1 MRENIVLKKLKNGEV
16 TIGSWVCLNSSIGAA
31 IMAKSG
37 WDWLV
42 IDAEHGVIDYRDM
55 VEAIQAILAT
65 QTIPI
70 VRVAWNDPALIK
82 RALDAGAMGIL
93 VPMVMSAEEAKRAVE
108 AVRFPPE
115 GKRSVVGV
123 AAEVLHGENYLER
136 ANQEILLAVQ
146 IEHKDAT
153 ERADEICR
161 VDGVDVV
168 FVGPYDLAASMGLLG
183 TNFKQNPVW
192 QETVRKVLIAAQGVG
207 KPAGIHAQSVEEA
220 ETYFRQGFRFLAV
233 GSDVQF
239 LRSAV
244 NLTLSELKVRL

>member
-1 MRENIVLKKLKNGEV
+1 VRENIVLKKLKNGKV

-65 QTIPI
+65 QTVPI
-70 VRVAWNDPALIK
+70 IRVAWNDPALIK

-146 IEHKDAT
+146 IEHIDAA

-168 FVGPYDLAASMGLLG
+168 FVGPYDLA
-183 TNFKQNPVW
+183 
-192 QETVRKVLIAAQGVG
+192 QGAG

-239 LRSAV
+239 LRLAINSI
-244 NLTLSELKVRL
+244 LSDLKVRW

>member
-1 MRENIVLKKLKNGEV
+1 MRENSVLRKLRNGKV
-16 TIGSWVCLNSSIGAA
+16 TLGSWVCLNSSIGAA

-65 QTIPI
+65 QTVPI
-70 VRVAWNDPALIK
+70 VRVTWNDPALIK

-93 VPMVMSAEEAKRAVE
+93 VPMVMNAEEARRAVE

-123 AAEVLHGENYLER
+123 AAEVLHGESYLER
-136 ANQEILLAVQ
+136 ANREILLAVQ
-146 IEHKDAT
+146 IEHKDTA

-161 VDGVDVV
+161 VSGVDVV
-168 FVGPYDLAASMGLLG
+168 FIGPYDLAASMGLLG
-183 TNFKQNPVW
+183 TNFKRNPAW
-192 QETVRKVLIAAQGVG
+192 QEMVQKVLNAAQEAG

-220 ETYFRQGFRFLAV
+220 EIYLRQGFRFLAV

-244 NLTLSELKVRL
+244 NSTLSELKSRW